1 MAGEATRTLAES
13 EPGEPRVARPP
24 LAAVEQGAYLVAGEI
39 GRGGLGQVLE
49 AWDTRL
55 DRRVAVKRLHSGGRE
70 AEARFAREARLT
82 ARLQHPGVVPVYE
95 AGQWPNGEPY
105 YAMQF
110 ISGRSLRELL
120 DERRSL
126 DDRLA
131 LLPSVISVAETMA
144 YAHSMGILHRDLK
157 PSNVLVGAFG
167 ETIVI
172 DWGLAKSLG
181 PDEPAQADG
190 EGSDAGNGDPAAAA
204 EGARDRDPGDGHRRP
219 EPPES
224 LTRVGTILG
233 TPAYMPPEQASGQ
246 QVDLRA
252 DVYAL
257 GAILYHLL
265 AGAPPHSPSAPD
277 QGLAAAQQSSPPPL
291 AEREPGVPPD
301 LLAIVEK
308 AMARAVDDRY
318 PSAAQMAE
326 DLRRFQTGQLVRA
339 HHYAWVTLVRRWIRR
354 NVLVVAVSGVALAL
368 VLAVGG
374 LALGNVI
381 AARQRAEAAQHLAED
396 RAKLLETSMREARR
410 KSDAL
415 LLSEVSRR
423 LAADPAQAL
432 VQLADYPADAA
443 EWPRVQRMAIEAA
456 RLGLP
461 GWVAHVGFPGG
472 AAFAPD
478 GGSLAA
484 VTDGS
489 LAVFERRGGART
501 RSWPLKLDSFERVV
515 DVTWLSGRSVLV
527 ALRGGRLL
535 RFDDAPEPHV
545 LDGAEHGALSAIAV
559 AEDRRH
565 AITASADG
573 AVTWYDL
580 ETGEAR
586 SLYRHRGTASDV
598 CLLGA
603 RAISVGRDGVVRA
616 SSAAADPGVARDLGA
631 GALSRVVARHVRGG
645 DEIVVA
651 TEHGDLLLLDGALQ
665 VVRRLRHLESRFV
678 QLEWLA
684 GSDTLIASTNDHVV
698 RAVPLARDEDAVIA
712 PGDAFVQSA
721 AGDWLVAAGA
731 GGGLTLVDPHGAWR
745 RTLKAHDGG
754 ITALSMAADGALVT
768 SGADGTLR
776 LWERSH
782 RPVRVFRF
790 DGVGAS
796 IDSYPGRDDFAVAS
810 DTGQLQLCKPSG
822 ECRVDRLPAA
832 ATTIVRLGRPQDPIV
847 AADFASGIIHV
858 RSPSLDAL
866 RQVVTGGPL
875 ADVRVNG
882 AEILALG
889 TEGTLYRIDAMR
901 GDPVHLDLGPACA
914 RVTRIR
920 WIGAARALLACGGTL
935 AIVDTATGSLVSSPP
950 IAGAAAGASVN
961 GLGALGDSVV
971 ALLDSGEVR
980 RGRETLPLF
989 GCAGRSSRMFEAQDG
1004 GAYITDCGTQ
1014 VRLVAPTRWLASPPL
1029 AGPDDRIADFD
1040 AAVRHGQVAA
1050 GLLDRLV
1057 LWNYRDATLKVV
1069 GSSMVVYN
1077 VEMLEQPDRILAASS
1092 PGSIQLWDL
1101 SGVAAVPT
1109 DPPRLADWIRGLSSH
1124 YHFET
1129 SSPGAD

>member
-1 MAGEATRTLAES
+1 
-13 EPGEPRVARPP
+13 V
-24 LAAVEQGAYLVAGEI
+24 VEHGAYLVAGEI

-49 AWDTRL
+49 AWDRRL
-55 DRRVAVKRLHSGGRE
+55 DRRVAIKRLHCGGRE
-70 AEARFAREARLT
+70 AEARFAQEARLT

-95 AGQWPNGEPY
+95 AGKWPDGEPY
-105 YAMQF
+105 YAMQY

-120 DERRSL
+120 DERHSL

-172 DWGLAKSLG
+172 DWGLAKSVG
-181 PDEPAQADG
+181 PDDPAQADG
-190 EGSDAGNGDPAAAA
+190 DGSGAVDADAA
-204 EGARDRDPGDGHRRP
+204 GARDAPRIDRGDGHRSK

-224 LTRVGTILG
+224 LTRAGTILG

-257 GAILYHLL
+257 GAILYHVL
-265 AGAPPHSPSAPD
+265 AGSPPHSASTPD

-308 AMARAVDDRY
+308 AMARAAEDRY
-318 PSAAQMAE
+318 PSAAQVAE

-339 HHYAWVTLVRRWIRR
+339 HHYSWATLVRRWIRR
-354 NVLVVAVSGVALAL
+354 NLLVVAVSGVALAV

-374 LALGNVI
+374 FALGNVV

-423 LAADPAQAL
+423 LAADPAQAMAQL
-432 VQLADYPADAA
+432 VDYPADAA
-443 EWPRVQRMAIEAA
+443 DWPRAQRLAIEAA

-461 GWVAHVGFPGG
+461 EWMVHVGIHGG

-478 GGSLAA
+478 GHSLAA

-489 LAVFERRGGART
+489 VAVFERRGGART
-501 RSWPLKLDSFERVV
+501 RSWPLKLDNFERVV
-515 DVTWLSGRSVLV
+515 DVKWLSGRSLLV

-535 RFDDAPEPHV
+535 RFDDAPEAHV
-545 LDGAEHGALSAIAV
+545 LGGAEHGALSAVAV
-559 AEDRRH
+559 SEDGRH
-565 AITASADG
+565 AVTASADG
-573 AVTWYDL
+573 VVTWHDL

-586 SLYRHRGTASDV
+586 SMHQHRGTAADV
-598 CLLGA
+598 CLLGE

-616 SSAAADPGVARDLGA
+616 SFATADPGVARDLGA
-631 GALSRVVARHVRGG
+631 GALSLVAARHVRDG
-645 DEIVVA
+645 DQIVVA
-651 TEHGDLLLLDGALQ
+651 TEHGDLLVLDGALQ
-665 VVRRLRHLESRFV
+665 VARRLHHFESRLV

-698 RAVPLARDEDAVIA
+698 RTVKLGGGEDAVIA
-712 PGDAFVQSA
+712 PGDGFVQSS
-721 AGDWLVAAGA
+721 AGDWLVAAGT
-731 GGGLTLVDPHGAWR
+731 GGVLTLVDPRGAWR

-768 SGADGTLR
+768 AGADGTLR

-782 RPVRVFRF
+782 RPVRVFPF

-796 IDSYPGRDDFAVAS
+796 VDSYVGRDDFAVAS
-810 DTGQLQLCKPSG
+810 DTGQLQLCRPSG
-822 ECRVDRLPAA
+822 ECRVDRLPTAA
-832 ATTIVRLGRPQDPIV
+832 VTMVRLGRPQDPIV
-847 AADFASGIIHV
+847 AADLARGILHV
-858 RSPSLDAL
+858 RAPSLDEL

-889 TEGTLYRIDAMR
+889 TEGVLYRIDAMR
-901 GDPVHLDLGPACA
+901 GDPVRIDVGPACA

-920 WIGAARALLACGGTL
+920 WIGAARALLACGSTL
-935 AIVDTATGSLVSSPP
+935 AILDTATGTLVSSPR
-950 IAGAAAGASVN
+950 IAGAAAGASVI
-961 GLGALGDSVV
+961 GLGMLGDSVV
-971 ALLDSGEVR
+971 TLVDSGEVR
-980 RGRETLPLF
+980 HDREPHPLF
-989 GCAGRSSRMFEAQDG
+989 GCAGQSSRMFEAQDG
-1004 GAYITDCGTQ
+1004 GAYVTDCGTQ
-1014 VRLVAPTRWLASPPL
+1014 VRLVAPARWLESPPL

-1040 AAVRHGQVAA
+1040 AAARHGQVAV

-1057 LWNYRDATLKVV
+1057 LWNYQNATLKVV

-1077 VEMLEQPDRILAASS
+1077 VEMLEQRDRVLAASS
-1092 PGSIQLWDL
+1092 PGSLQLWDL
-1101 SGVAAVPT
+1101 SDAVAVPT
-1109 DPPRLADWIRGLSSH
+1109 DPTRLAGWIRGLSSH

-1129 SSPGAD
+1129 SSPGGY